1 MGEKEMYRIMPAGER
16 GLVVEFGNVI
26 DIQTNNRV
34 QQLKK
39 CLREAQIQGVLEL
52 QPTFRSLMI
61 YYDPLKIS
69 YEELEKRVRI
79 LGSAGTLKDHKKKR
93 ILKIPC
99 CYGAR
104 FGPDLRDME
113 EYTGLDRDE
122 IIAIHSSVDYRIY
135 MMGFLPGFV
144 YLGGLDPRIETP
156 RLSTP
161 RVKIPAGAV
170 GIGGNQTGVYPVASP
185 GGWRLIGGTPVEF
198 YDAGRQEPIL
208 CRAGEYIRFV
218 PVSLDDYYD
227 IRRMIVKGEYTID
240 ILEEEGEQ

>member
-1 MGEKEMYRIMPAGER
+1 MAESKNVKIMPAGDR
-16 GLVVEFGNVI
+16 GMVVEFGNKI
-26 DIQTNNRV
+26 DIQINDRV
-34 QQLKK
+34 QKLKK
-39 CLREAQIQGVLEL
+39 LLKKEQLQGVLEL

-61 YYDPLKIS
+61 YYEPLDIS
-69 YEELEKRVRI
+69 YAELEKKVRALSEEEGAVI
-79 LGSAGTLKDHKKKR
+79 QKKKR

-113 EYTGLDRDE
+113 KHTGLDRDE
-122 IIAIHSSVDYRIY
+122 IIAIHSAVDYRIY

-144 YLGGLDPRIETP
+144 YLGGLDGRIEMP
-156 RLSTP
+156 RLSAP

-198 YDAGRQEPIL
+198 YDAGREEPIL
-208 CRAGEYIRFV
+208 CHAGEYIRFV
-218 PVSLDDYYD
+218 PISLDDYYD

-240 ILEEEGEQ
+240 IIEEEGEQ

>member
-1 MGEKEMYRIMPAGER
+1 MGEKGNLRIMPAGDR
-16 GLVVEFGNVI
+16 GMVAEFGNVI
-26 DIQTNNRV
+26 SIQTNDRV

-39 CLREAQIQGVLEL
+39 CLSDEQIHGVLEL

-79 LGSAGTLKDHKKKR
+79 LGSAGTLKGHTQKR

-144 YLGGLDPRIETP
+144 YLGGLDPRIEMP

-198 YDAGRQEPIL
+198 YDAGRQEPIFMP
-208 CRAGEYIRFV
+208 CRRIY
-218 PVSLDDYYD
+218 PVCSFSLDDYYD

>member
-1 MGEKEMYRIMPAGER
+1 
-16 GLVVEFGNVI
+16 
-26 DIQTNNRV
+26 
-34 QQLKK
+34 
-39 CLREAQIQGVLEL
+39 
-52 QPTFRSLMI
+52 MI

-79 LGSAGTLKDHKKKR
+79 LGSTETLKNHKKKR

-113 EYTGLDRDE
+113 KHTGLDRDE

-144 YLGGLDPRIETP
+144 YLGGLDSRIEMP

>member
-1 MGEKEMYRIMPAGER
+1 MGEKGNLKIMPAGDR
-16 GLVVEFGNVI
+16 GMVAEFGNVI
-26 DIQTNNRV
+26 SIQTNDQV

-39 CLREAQIQGVLEL
+39 CLSNEQIQGVLEL

-79 LGSAGTLKDHKKKR
+79 LGSTETLNNHKKKR

-113 EYTGLDRDE
+113 KHTGLDRDE

-144 YLGGLDPRIETP
+144 YLGGLDSRIEMP

-161 RVKIPAGAV
+161 RVKIPAGA
-170 GIGGNQTGVYPVASP
+170 TG
-185 GGWRLIGGTPVEF
+185 
-198 YDAGRQEPIL
+198 
-208 CRAGEYIRFV
+208 
-218 PVSLDDYYD
+218 
-227 IRRMIVKGEYTID
+227 
-240 ILEEEGEQ
+240 